1 MKRQD
6 YTKINY
12 KWSDC
17 KVRQLGEVV
26 TITYYGETL
35 CVISEVIDLNEILSL
50 IKCMFQEGIMY
61 PKITSYKLRKLF
73 KDSVKPKLRLLEK
86 KVDDVI
92 DTVQSVTIQNVVE
105 RSVFNVKKVV
115 YFFRRKKVNSMTIG
129 ENSKRFSSPIP
140 NLRFNLRKK

>member
-1 MKRQD
+1 MKKQD

-35 CVISEVIDLNEILSL
+35 CVISEVLDLNEILSL
-50 IKCMFQEGIMY
+50 IQCMFKKGIMY
-61 PKITSYKLRKLF
+61 RKTTSYKLRNLF
-73 KDSVKPKLRLLEK
+73 KDSVKPKLKLIEK
-86 KVDDVI
+86 KVDDVV

-105 RSVFNVKKVV
+105 RSVFNVKTVV
-115 YFFRRKKVNSMTIG
+115 YFFRRKKVHSMTIG
-129 ENSKRFSSPIP
+129 ENSKRYNSPVP